1 MTELIHFHAC
11 IGKIYFI
18 LQLFNL
24 IDVELQYFTKK
35 KARKAEAYSEPCQ
48 TSKMEHFAKNLHH
61 IIFIGS

>member
-24 IDVELQYFTKK
+24 IDIDFHYFTQK

-48 TSKMEHFAKNLHH
+48 TSKMEHIAKKLHH
-61 IIFIGS
+61 IFFIGS